1 MDGAAIHFV
10 IEGKN
15 MYIELL
21 SKKNEAQVMKV
32 FETYKMN
39 VPLYENGSIFLCA
52 MENNIVYGFVKLYK
66 LREIKLIYAMPSSR
80 QVEIFQVLLAA
91 VDRIG
96 YDRLILHTSKANEP
110 FFASFGYSRS
120 NPGTMVKILPLS
132 HHFNTYEDVQDFIN
146 AQKDR
151 VYSLEHFKE
160 FAREHF
166 NIQYVLKCVH
176 IGGTNGKGSTVN
188 YTKEV
193 LKQAHYEVGTFT
205 SPSLDER
212 LDIIQINDEPIDE
225 KTFVHM
231 ANRFMGDFLEAKLS
245 KFEIEVFISILYFI
259 FKGVDIALY
268 EVGLGGTLDATNII
282 GPILAVNTNIGL
294 DHTDYLGDT
303 YESIARNKAGII
315 KDGVPYMTAETRAD
329 VLDVFYEEA
338 KKHNSELVL
347 IDPVEDPVYTKDQI
361 TYDYHGYH
369 ITLNTGARYQ
379 VTNSALAINILETI
393 RPLFPFTTDD
403 LVEGLKKAHWAARFE
418 TVHEHPL
425 VIIDGAHNKEG
436 MEKFVQSA
444 SIYEH
449 PHIIFSALGDKDTHN
464 MLSSLLSM
472 TDDITVTQFTHPRA
486 ATAKE
491 LAEDLPVKINTDWKA
506 CVDEALTL
514 KDRTIF
520 ITGSLYFLAQ
530 VRKYIKNK

>member
-1 MDGAAIHFV
+1 
-10 IEGKN
+10 

-21 SKKNEAQVMKV
+21 SKKNEAQVMKT

-39 VPLYENGSIFLCA
+39 VPLYENGTIFLCA
-52 MENNIVYGFVKLYK
+52 TENNIVYGFVKLYK
-66 LREIKLIYAMPSSR
+66 LREIKLIYAMPCSR
-80 QVEIFQVLLAA
+80 QVEIFQTLLSAL
-91 VDRIG
+91 DRIG

-120 NPGTMVKILPLS
+120 NPRTMVKILPLS
-132 HHFNTYEDVQDFIN
+132 HHFETYDEVQAFID

-151 VYSLEHFKE
+151 VYSLDHFKE

-193 LKQAHYEVGTFT
+193 LKHAHYEVGTFT
-205 SPSLDER
+205 SPSLDQR
-212 LDIIQINDEPIDE
+212 LDIIQINDVSMDE

-268 EVGLGGTLDATNII
+268 EVGLGGSLDATNII
-282 GPILAVNTNIGL
+282 GPLLAVNTNIGL

-303 YESIARNKAGII
+303 YTSIARNKAGII

-329 VLDVFYEEA
+329 VFDVFYEECQ
-338 KKHNSELVL
+338 KHHSELIL
-347 IDPVEDPVYTKDQI
+347 IDPVEDPVYEKDSI

-369 ITLNTGARYQ
+369 VTLDTGAHYQ
-379 VTNSALAINILETI
+379 VVNSALAINILETI

-403 LVEGLKKAHWAARFE
+403 LIEGLKEAHWAGRFE
-418 TVHEHPL
+418 KVHEDPL
-425 VIIDGAHNKEG
+425 IIIDGAHNKEG
-436 MEKFVQSA
+436 MEEFVRSA
-444 SIYEH
+444 RAYDH
-449 PHIIFSALGDKDTHN
+449 PHVIFSALGDKDTDA
-464 MLSSLLSM
+464 MLSLLLSL
-472 TDDITVTQFTHPRA
+472 TDDVTVTQFKHKRA
-486 ATAKE
+486 ASAKD
-491 LAEDLPVKINTDWKA
+491 LAKDFPVKINTDWKA
-506 CVDEALTL
+506 CVDEALTMHE
-514 KDRTIF
+514 RTIM

-530 VRKYIKNK
+530 VRAYLKSKK